1 VNDLSE
7 RLAARTLE
15 LVRIPSESRQEAA
28 ALRAV
33 RHAMPWEPS
42 ADRDACLLYLPL
54 RRDDVPLVLL
64 AGHVD
69 TVPKAGSPSA
79 ARRGNVIVGRGA
91 ADMKAGCAVMIEV
104 ALDLTSTPLGPDVDV
119 GWVFFGREELASDE
133 SALIPMLEGS
143 GRARGAALA
152 IVMEPTDNAIEIGC
166 LGNLNALVVTRG
178 VAAHSARPWLGD
190 NAIHR
195 AVGALKSIADLPVRD
210 VDVEGLTYREAV
222 NVTMIN
228 GGIAPNVIPDTVTAH
243 VNFRYAPTH
252 TPGEAEARLRELLI
266 FEPQVEVQVVSN
278 SRPGPVTL
286 SNPLVG
292 RLRAAGDL
300 PVRPKQAWTPVAEFA
315 EVGIDAVNFGPGDP
329 QYAHRD
335 DERVE
340 IPALVRSHE
349 VLRSF
354 LGSGLGSGHGSGH
367 GAGLGRAGG

>member
-1 VNDLSE
+1 VSDLSE
-7 RLAARTLE
+7 RLAVRTLE
-15 LVRIPSESRQEAA
+15 LVRIPSESRQEAM

-33 RHAMPWEPS
+33 RAAMPWEPS
-42 ADRDACLLYLPL
+42 ADRDSCLMYLPP

-69 TVPKAGSPSA
+69 TVPRAGSPPA

-104 ALDLTSTPLGPDVDV
+104 ALDLAITDPKVDV
-119 GWVFFGREELASDE
+119 GWVFFGREELVSDE

-143 GRARGAALA
+143 DRAREAALA

-166 LGNLNALVVTRG
+166 LGNLNARVVIRG

-195 AVGALKSIADLPVRD
+195 AIGVLNSIADLPVRD
-210 VDVEGLTYREAV
+210 VDVEGLIYREAV

-228 GGIAPNVIPDTVTAH
+228 GGIAPNVIPDAVTAH
-243 VNFRYAPTH
+243 INFRYAPTH
-252 TPGEAEARLRELLI
+252 TPSEAEARLRELLM
-266 FEPQVEVQVVSN
+266 FDPKVEVKVVSN

-354 LGSGLGSGHGSGH
+354 LGSGLGSGHG
-367 GAGLGRAGG
+367 AGLGGAGG